1 MPATVQPANGC
12 RDPRGERRWRPTL
25 CTVLISVLGA
35 KDELERRVALT
46 PDSVGKLVSD
56 GHDVVVTS
64 GAGNRAGF
72 TDQGYVEAGAAIVDA
87 ETARTRPGVLLT
99 IGPPDSGP
107 APFRSDQILIG
118 LLDPRWRPD
127 PIAALATGGATVLAL
142 ELMPRITRAQSM
154 DVLSSMATVVGT
166 EAVLLAALRLPKLFP
181 LMMTAA
187 GTIAP
192 ARVLVLGAGV
202 AGLQAIAT
210 ARRLGAVVEAYDV
223 RPAAVEQIQS
233 LGAKAIE
240 LDVETTNSEGEGG
253 YARAQN
259 DDVAARQ
266 QAALAVHVAAADVV
280 ITTAAIPGAASPRL
294 ITASMVE
301 GMAPGSVIVDLAAE
315 RGGNCE
321 LTDADREV
329 VRHGVL
335 ILGPTN
341 LVSSSANSASQM
353 FSTNLLTLIRHLDDD
368 GRCRL
373 DMDDEITSAI
383 VVASNGALR
392 RADSTS

>member
-1 MPATVQPANGC
+1 M
-12 RDPRGERRWRPTL
+12 
-25 CTVLISVLGA
+25 
-35 KDELERRVALT
+35 ALT
-46 PDSVGKLVSD
+46 PDHVGKLVAD
-56 GHDVVVTS
+56 GHDVVLTS

-72 TDQGYVEAGAAIVDA
+72 TDQSYVDAGAGIVDD
-87 ETARTRPGVLLT
+87 ETARARSGLLLT
-99 IGPPDSGP
+99 IGPPDPGP

-127 PIAALATGGATVLAL
+127 PIAVLAAGGATVLAL

-192 ARVLVLGAGV
+192 ARVLILGAGV

-233 LGAKAIE
+233 LGARAIE
-240 LDVETTNSEGEGG
+240 LDVETTNSEDESG
-253 YARAQN
+253 YARVQA

-294 ITASMVE
+294 ITTSMVE
-301 GMAPGSVIVDLAAE
+301 AMAPGSVIVDLAAE

-321 LTDADREV
+321 LTVADREV
-329 VRHGVL
+329 VHHGVL

-341 LVSSSANSASQM
+341 LVSSSAHSASQM
-353 FSTNLLTLIRHLDDD
+353 FSTNLLTLIRHLDDN

-373 DMDDEITSAI
+373 DNDDEITSAI
-383 VVASNGALR
+383 IVASNGALR
-392 RADSTS
+392 HADSTS